1 MWIFIPGN
9 FISGVEQNHSQNHC
23 DRIEE
28 LQFMKNDYEA
38 TKSKKNNWKFTTDK
52 SNLADTKIG
61 IYAYTLSI
69 YIIYFIY
76 RNK

>member
-1 MWIFIPGN
+1 
-9 FISGVEQNHSQNHC
+9 
-23 DRIEE
+23 
-28 LQFMKNDYEA
+28 MKNDYEA

-61 IYAYTLSI
+61 KYAYTLSI